1 MASMPQGDQKSKRKK
16 KSKKKGNAQA
26 AATTDTDA
34 PTTPADESTETQNG
48 PDEEDE
54 AENDE
59 QDTEQTTVTPA
70 QEEPPDEQGQGTVTV
85 ANGVKELSI
94 DDDESNDAA
103 ARFDALVKDRD
114 ALRLEVTEL
123 RKSLEELQAKH
134 ATDIEAMQTELA
146 ETQAEKEN
154 AEEQYQS
161 LLGKVNTIRSQLGER
176 LKADAED
183 LAQARTRIEEL
194 EEQRS
199 ELQERYTARSA
210 EVEELT
216 AQNAELSQKQAEQSK
231 ELSTLRN
238 RLTLSQQ
245 NWLKEKEE
253 LVESEAYMRDEF
265 ENAKQAMHD
274 WEVLA
279 MEERTM
285 RKDLAD
291 RNADLE
297 EQLTSLKEAY
307 EKAVSERDTH
317 SAAVDG
323 LQKALQEIQTV
334 RKQELKE
341 LVETSQN
348 EQEAL
353 RKQVSDLQAIYDSTV
368 AELEQTKKEL
378 ERALPFEKEVKEKNL
393 LIGKLRHEA
402 VILNDH
408 LTKALRFLKKGK
420 PEDNVDRQIV
430 TNHFLH
436 FLALDRS
443 DPKKFQI
450 LQLIAALLG
459 WTDEQREQAGLAR
472 PGGNTATTTGT
483 TSSFNSLRGLGSLG
497 VAAAP
502 GSPLMHRT
510 PSTPALLNHPDYFG
524 GSGSGGPE
532 SATSPHSRETLAEL
546 WQHFL
551 EQEAAAGSG
560 AVKTSKSRQGSQS
573 QSHPNTTTGTGPG
586 PGPGAGSSAPPR

>member
-1 MASMPQGDQKSKRKK
+1 MAQVRDDNHITMSSTNNTSIPSGDQKSKKKK
-16 KSKKKGNAQA
+16 KSKKKGTAQPA
-26 AATTDTDA
+26 IADV
-34 PTTPADESTETQNG
+34 PSTPTETNDTHNG
-48 PDEEDE
+48 PDEDDDDGEVE
-54 AENDE
+54 ETPASPVKE
-59 QDTEQTTVTPA
+59 QPPDVDSLDVTTTVT
-70 QEEPPDEQGQGTVTV
+70 
-85 ANGVKELSI
+85 NGVKEPSV
-94 DDDESNDAA
+94 DSDKGDAA

-114 ALRLEVTEL
+114 ALRQEVTQL
-123 RKSLEELQAKH
+123 RQSLEELQARH
-134 ATDIEAMQTELA
+134 TSEIEAIQGELA
-146 ETQAEKEN
+146 DTQAEKEN

-194 EEQRS
+194 EEQKS

-216 AQNAELSQKQAEQSK
+216 AQAKELTQKHAEQSK
-231 ELSTLRN
+231 ELSSLRN

-253 LVESEAYMRDEF
+253 LVESEAYIRDEF

-279 MEERTM
+279 MEERTI
-285 RKDLAD
+285 RKDLTD

-297 EQLTSLKEAY
+297 EQLASLKEAY
-307 EKAVSERDTH
+307 EKAASERDTH
-317 SAAVDG
+317 SSTVDG
-323 LQKALQEIQTV
+323 LQRALQEIQTV

-341 LVETSQN
+341 LVETNQS

-353 RKQVSDLQAIYDSTV
+353 RKQLQELQATHESTV
-368 AELEQTKKEL
+368 SELEQTRKDL
-378 ERALPFEKEVKEKNL
+378 DRALPFEKEVKEKNL

-430 TNHFLH
+430 TNHLLH

-459 WTDEQREQAGLAR
+459 WTEEQREQAGLSR
-472 PGGNTATTTGT
+472 PGTTTGAPMP
-483 TSSFNSLRGLGSLG
+483 TSSFGSLRGLGGMGMAS
-497 VAAAP
+497 
-502 GSPLMHRT
+502 SPVVHRT
-510 PSTPALLNHPDYFG
+510 PSTPALNHGEYLG
-524 GSGSGGPE
+524 GEGVL
-532 SATSPHSRETLAEL
+532 SPNGRETLAEL
-546 WQHFL
+546 WQNFL
-551 EQEAAAGSG
+551 EQEAAAGGGGGGVGGNSS
-560 AVKTSKSRQGSQS
+560 KKSRQDSTSTVG
-573 QSHPNTTTGTGPG
+573 GV
-586 PGPGAGSSAPPR
+586 PPTPTSK

>member
-1 MASMPQGDQKSKRKK
+1 MSSTNNTSIPSGDQKSKKKK
-16 KSKKKGNAQA
+16 KSKKKGTAQP
-26 AATTDTDA
+26 ATADVPSTPTETNDTNEGLDDEDDDGEHGEREVEE
-34 PTTPADESTETQNG
+34 TPASPVKEESL
-48 PDEEDE
+48 D
-54 AENDE
+54 AEPPA
-59 QDTEQTTVTPA
+59 TMTTVT
-70 QEEPPDEQGQGTVTV
+70 
-85 ANGVKELSI
+85 NGVKDLVVESDK
-94 DDDESNDAA
+94 DDPA

-114 ALRLEVTEL
+114 ALRQEVTQL
-123 RKSLEELQAKH
+123 RQSLEELQAKH
-134 ATDIEAMQTELA
+134 NLEIEAVQGELA
-146 ETQAEKEN
+146 DTQAEKES

-194 EEQRS
+194 EEQKS

-210 EVEELT
+210 EVDELT
-216 AQNAELSQKQAEQSK
+216 AQTKDLTQKHVEQAK
-231 ELSTLRN
+231 ELSSLRN

-253 LVESEAYMRDEF
+253 LVESEAYIRDEF

-279 MEERTM
+279 MEERTV
-285 RKDLAD
+285 RKDLTD

-297 EQLTSLKEAY
+297 EQLASLKEAY
-307 EKAVSERDTH
+307 EKAISERDTH
-317 SAAVDG
+317 SSTVDG
-323 LQKALQEIQTV
+323 LQRALQEIQTV

-341 LVETSQN
+341 LVETNQA
-348 EQEAL
+348 EQAAL
-353 RKQVSDLQAIYDSTV
+353 RKQLQELQGTHDTTVS
-368 AELEQTKKEL
+368 ELEKTKRDL

-430 TNHFLH
+430 TNHLLH

-459 WTDEQREQAGLAR
+459 WTEEQREQAGLSR
-472 PGGNTATTTGT
+472 PGTTTGAPAP
-483 TSSFNSLRGLGSLG
+483 TSSFGSLRGLSGM
-497 VAAAP
+497 
-502 GSPLMHRT
+502 SPLVHRT
-510 PSTPALLNHPDYFG
+510 PSTPALSHGPEYFG
-524 GSGSGGPE
+524 GEGVM
-532 SATSPHSRETLAEL
+532 SPNGRETLAEL
-546 WQHFL
+546 WQNFL
-551 EQEAAAGSG
+551 EQEAASAAGGGSSG
-560 AVKTSKSRQGSQS
+560 GNSSNRSGMPPKSRQGSTS
-573 QSHPNTTTGTGPG
+573 TVGGG
-586 PGPGAGSSAPPR
+586 LPPMPPMPTSK

>member
-1 MASMPQGDQKSKRKK
+1 MSSMPQGDQKSKKKK

-26 AATTDTDA
+26 ATTETETETDA
-34 PTTPADESTETQNG
+34 PTTPVDAHETQNG
-48 PDEEDE
+48 PDDEDD

-59 QDTEQTTVTPA
+59 REAEQTAVSPIK
-70 QEEPPDEQGQGTVTV
+70 EGSGDEASDTVTV
-85 ANGVKELSI
+85 ANGVKDLSI
-94 DDDESNDAA
+94 DDDNDNDAA

-134 ATDIEAMQTELA
+134 ATEIEAVQTELA
-146 ETQAEKEN
+146 ETQVEKEN

-216 AQNAELSQKQAEQSK
+216 ARNADLEQKQSEQSK

-253 LVESEAYMRDEF
+253 LVESEAYIRDEF

-297 EQLTSLKEAY
+297 EQLGSLKEAY

-317 SAAVDG
+317 SSTVEG
-323 LQKALQEIQTV
+323 LQKALQEIQTL

-341 LVETSQN
+341 LVETSQS
-348 EQEAL
+348 EQEDL
-353 RKQVSDLQAIYDSTV
+353 RKQLSDLQAAHDSTV
-368 AELEQTKKEL
+368 AELEQTKKDL

-459 WTDEQREQAGLAR
+459 WNDEQREQAGLAR
-472 PGGNTATTTGT
+472 PGTTFGGSASTTTTT
-483 TSSFNSLRGLGSLG
+483 TSSFNSLRGLGSLTAA
-497 VAAAP
+497 VASP
-502 GSPLMHRT
+502 GSPIVHRT
-510 PSTPALLNHPDYFG
+510 PSTPALNHPDYFG
-524 GSGSGGPE
+524 AGPE

-551 EQEAAAGSG
+551 EQEAAAGS
-560 AVKTSKSRQGSQS
+560 AAAKSSRQGSQS
-573 QSHPNTTTGTGPG
+573 HGHSGTTPIPGSGPG
-586 PGPGAGSSAPPR
+586 PGPGASAPPR